1 MWRLQ
6 KIAVQKEFGKYNI
19 SIAKVFPAF
28 NNTLIFS
35 KMNPEML
42 KVEIYHIDAEGKT
55 LFQK

>member
-28 NNTLIFS
+28 NNTLILS
-35 KMNPEML
+35 KMAPTML
-42 KVEIYHIDAEGKT
+42 LVEIYHIDAEGKI
-55 LFQK
+55 LFTK